1 MTFGA
6 SSLRPFLFL
15 VVGLTAGFWLG
26 RVVQRT
32 NTTPA
37 GSASTRGGAV
47 GLAGASSVGPAGHAA
62 DSSSARH
69 RPGSSAARRAAASA
83 LAAAQS
89 GDLRS
94 ALRGL
99 IAVGDPVVRGA
110 AVKEFIR
117 ALPADQ
123 LPVVLDEFERVE
135 GQFRTHQNSSRAA
148 ASTWELIAMSI
159 VDRGPEEFLDAKLR
173 KAGEQ
178 ASETDFESVLS
189 AWAERDLG
197 ATVAYFNQH
206 IAHLPPSEMEGAAG
220 HLATNYFRLDP
231 ENAVKWLQT
240 LPPDVQARCSHYA
253 LTDLCQHDPAAA
265 ASVLARHE
273 SLPNRSD
280 LAREIANRYA
290 ETDPVNALEWAR
302 QLPDEMASF
311 AVRNVMTEWMETD
324 FAAASARL
332 ATLDTPYP
340 TAVLP
345 GLAENVPVSD
355 LPTLAAQ
362 LHDPPGD
369 DHQRSAAAALAA
381 RWTQN
386 DALSASQWLVSQPSG
401 PVRDSAI
408 RAFTDTLAKDDP
420 ASAYEWAAT
429 ISDPDIRHDALDDG
443 IRDWIE
449 RDPDAAREWVQTSTT
464 LSEEDRSR
472 LLRRTGR

>member
-1 MTFGA
+1 MSSNAALFRSALILGIGVAAGFGLGRLGG
-6 SSLRPFLFL
+6 SSGDPGAGLRPARA
-15 VVGLTAGFWLG
+15 VTVGTVATAG
-26 RVVQRT
+26 T
-32 NTTPA
+32 PPA
-37 GSASTRGGAV
+37 GAEAPVSGRSP
-47 GLAGASSVGPAGHAA
+47 SDAA
-62 DSSSARH
+62 AF
-69 RPGSSAARRAAASA
+69 RRAAASA
-83 LAAAQS
+83 IMAARND
-89 GDLRS
+89 DLRS

-99 IAVGDPVVRGA
+99 VAVGDPGVRGA

-117 ALPADQ
+117 SLRGDQ
-123 LPVVLDEFERVE
+123 LAVVLDAFEAVE
-135 GQFRTHQNSSRAA
+135 GQFRSHQNSSRAA
-148 ASTWELIAMSI
+148 ASTWEMIAAAI

-189 AWAERDLG
+189 AWADRDLG
-197 ATVAYFNQH
+197 ATVAYFKAN
-206 IAHLPPSEMEGAAG
+206 IATLTPSEMEGAAG
-220 HLATNYFRLDP
+220 HLATNYFRIDP

-265 ASVLARHE
+265 ASVLARHD
-273 SLPNRSD
+273 SLPQRAE

-290 ETDPVNALEWAR
+290 EVDPVNALEWAR
-302 QLPDEMASF
+302 QLPEEMAGF
-311 AVRNVMTEWMETD
+311 AVRNVITEWMETD

-345 GLAENVPVSD
+345 GLAENVPADD
-355 LPTLAAQ
+355 LPALAAR
-362 LHDPPGD
+362 LGEGPGD

-381 RWTQN
+381 RWTQD
-386 DALSASQWLVSQPSG
+386 DAMSASQWLVSQPSG

-408 RAFTDTLAKDDP
+408 RAFADTLAKDDP

-429 ISDPDIRHDALDDG
+429 ISDADLRGDALDEG

-464 LSEEDRSR
+464 LSGDDRAR